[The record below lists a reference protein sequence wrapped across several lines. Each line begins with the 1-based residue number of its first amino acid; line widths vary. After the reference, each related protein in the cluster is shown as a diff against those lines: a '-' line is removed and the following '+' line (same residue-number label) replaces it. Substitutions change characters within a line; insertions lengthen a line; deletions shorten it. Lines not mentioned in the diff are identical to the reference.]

1 MKLNAREYTKQTK
14 SLSKLFDILSA
25 RGVHVRN
32 PVKSDCVKEHQNRD
46 QSLRATLNLLGLLLY
61 NVELTSN
68 GFCM

>member
-1 MKLNAREYTKQTK
+1 MRVKYTKQTK

-25 RGVHVRN
+25 RDIHVRN
-32 PVKSDCVKEHQNRD
+32 PGKTDCAKEHRNRD
-46 QSLRATLNLLGLLLY
+46 QPLRATVNLLGLLLY